1 MAIPEIQIF
10 LGLDLKFEV
19 KGREVTKTD
28 LDL

>member
-1 MAIPEIQIF
+1 MGIPEIQIF

-19 KGREVTKTD
+19 KGHEVTRTD